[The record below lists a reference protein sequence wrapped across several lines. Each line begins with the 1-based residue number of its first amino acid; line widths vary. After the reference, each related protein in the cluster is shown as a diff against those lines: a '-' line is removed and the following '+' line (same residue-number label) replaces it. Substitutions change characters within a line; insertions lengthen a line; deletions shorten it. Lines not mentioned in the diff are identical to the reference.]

1 MQKRQPLD
9 SNDTFSTAPSKTEG
23 SAGDPIDLT
32 EVRRRLDRVRGAE
45 MWRSLEELAE
55 SSEFEELLKR
65 EFPRQA
71 SELHEG
77 VNRRRFLQL
86 MSASL
91 ALGGMTACTRQPLE
105 KIVPYVDQ
113 PESIIPG
120 KPMYFASAMVLD
132 GVARPVMVESHMGR
146 PTKIEG
152 NPDHPASAGA
162 TDLLTQASLLTLYD
176 PERSQVVRNNGRIRT
191 WEAFL
196 GEMQSALDAMRALGG
211 AKLRILTRPVTS
223 PTEAALLERVLQ
235 VEPAAKW
242 HQYAPVN
249 RDSEM
254 LGIETAFGQ
263 PLSPVYDFTQADVIV
278 SLDTDFLTQGPG
290 SVCYSKDFAS
300 RRRVTESGRPITRYY
315 SAESYPTS
323 SGTLADHRLPLQAS
337 EIETVVAALAA
348 ELGLPGSGSK
358 PIHLNAS
365 TVAWLEAAAVDLSS
379 NRGRSVLV
387 VGESTS
393 WECQA
398 VVHAINDWLGNTG
411 STVIYRDPLEA
422 RPENCAESLEQL
434 VSDMAAGEV
443 DVLLILGGNPVYET
457 PADLGFQEAF
467 LNVERRIHVGLYE
480 DETAELS
487 HWHLPEA
494 HCLESWRDAR
504 AFDGRVC
511 FTQPLIEPLYDGKT
525 HSEVLSLFAG
535 TPGSSLDLLQDHWRA
550 TVGPEGF
557 NARWRK
563 WLHDGFSTEFDSPI
577 VRPTLQTE
585 PVAEA
590 SRALETRELEPP
602 GLDLIFRPDPT
613 VYDGSFS
620 NNGWLQECPKPLTKL
635 TWDNAAMISPALA
648 QREGLETTQLVELTV
663 EDRSLEIPV
672 WVLPGHPDNSVTI
685 HLGYGRRKT
694 GRIGTGTGFDA
705 YRLRSQTSPWLLMG
719 ASMRKTEG
727 EYPLAS
733 TQMHSN
739 IELEGPEA
747 EKRHLVRVGTLED
760 FEHDPEFVHHVGHG
774 IQTDLSIYPDWEF
787 EGHAWGLTVDLSACT
802 GCNACVVACQAEN
815 NIPIVGKEMV
825 AKGREMH
832 WIRIDRYF
840 QGDLDQPRV
849 HNQPVMCMHCEQ
861 APCEPVCPV
870 GATVHSDEGL
880 NDMVYNRCVGTRYCS
895 NNCPYKVRRF
905 NFLKYNDTETSVVK
919 MMRNPDVTV
928 RVRGVMEKCTY
939 CVQRINEARITAR
952 TEDRD
957 IRDGEIKTACQQV
970 CPSEAILFGDT
981 NDTASEVSR
990 SKANPLNYGI
1000 LEELGT
1006 RPRTSYLAKMRNPNN
1021 KLETG

>member
-1 MQKRQPLD
+1 LID
-9 SNDTFSTAPSKTEG
+9 S
-23 SAGDPIDLT
+23 ILQ
-32 EVRRRLDRVRGAE
+32 AE
-45 MWRSLEELAE
+45 
-55 SSEFEELLKR
+55 
-65 EFPRQA
+65 P
-71 SELHEG
+71 
-77 VNRRRFLQL
+77 
-86 MSASL
+86 
-91 ALGGMTACTRQPLE
+91 
-105 KIVPYVDQ
+105 
-113 PESIIPG
+113 
-120 KPMYFASAMVLD
+120 
-132 GVARPVMVESHMGR
+132 
-146 PTKIEG
+146 
-152 NPDHPASAGA
+152 
-162 TDLLTQASLLTLYD
+162 
-176 PERSQVVRNNGRIRT
+176 
-191 WEAFL
+191 
-196 GEMQSALDAMRALGG
+196 RAL
-211 AKLRILTRPVTS
+211 
-223 PTEAALLERVLQ
+223 
-235 VEPAAKW
+235 W

-254 LGIETAFGQ
+254 AGIETAFGQ
-263 PLSPVYDFTQADVIV
+263 RLSPVYDFTQADVIV
-278 SLDTDFLTQGPG
+278 SLDSDFLTEGPG
-290 SVCYSKDFAS
+290 SVRYSKDFAS
-300 RRRVTESGRPITRYY
+300 RRRVFEGGRSITRFY

-323 SGTLADHRLPLQAS
+323 SGTLADHRLPVRAS
-337 EIETVVAALAA
+337 EFEALVAALAD
-348 ELGLPGSGSK
+348 ELGLPGSGSR
-358 PIHLNAS
+358 PVHLNAS
-365 TVAWLEAAAVDLSS
+365 TVAWLEAAAVDLES
-379 NRGRSVLV
+379 NRGRSVV
-387 VGESTS
+387 IAGESAS
-393 WECQA
+393 PECQA
-398 VVHAINDWLGNTG
+398 VVHAINDWLGNSG
-411 STVIYRDPLEA
+411 NTVNYCDSIEA
-422 RPENCAESLEQL
+422 RPVDCGDSLRRL
-434 VSDMAAGEV
+434 VSDMSAGEV
-443 DVLLILGGNPVYET
+443 DILLILGSNPIYET

-494 HCLESWRDAR
+494 HYLESWGDAR

-511 FTQPLIEPLYDGKT
+511 FTQPLIEPLYQGKT
-525 HSEVLSLFAG
+525 HAEVLSLFAG
-535 TPGSSLDLLQDHWRA
+535 NPTGSLELLKSHWSA
-550 TVGPEGF
+550 TAGADGF

-577 VRPTLQTE
+577 VRPTLQVE
-585 PVAEA
+585 QLAIA
-590 SRALETRELEPP
+590 SRSLENRESDSP
-602 GLDLIFRPDPT
+602 GLELIFRPDPT

-635 TWDNAAMISPALA
+635 TWDNAAIISPALA
-648 QREGLETTQLVELTV
+648 QREGLETTQVVEV
-663 EDRSLEIPV
+663 NVGDRSLEIPV
-672 WVLPGHPDNSVTI
+672 WVLPGHPDRSVTI
-685 HLGYGRRKT
+685 HLGYGRRTT

-705 YRLRSQTSPWLLMG
+705 YQLRSVSSPWLRTG
-719 ASMRKTEG
+719 AAIRRTEG
-727 EYPLAS
+727 KHALAS

-747 EKRHLVRVGTLED
+747 EKRHLVRVGTLDD
-760 FEHDPEFVHHVGHG
+760 FEHDPEFVHHVGHD
-774 IQTDLSIYPDWEF
+774 IPSDLSIFPDWEY
-787 EGHAWGLTVDLSACT
+787 EGYAWGLSVDLSACT

-825 AKGREMH
+825 AKGREMQ

-840 QGDLDQPRV
+840 QGDLDQPQV

-939 CVQRINEARITAR
+939 CVQRINQARITAR

-970 CPSEAILFGDT
+970 CPSEAILFGDI
-981 NDTASEVSR
+981 NDADSEVSR

-1000 LEELGT
+1000 LEELGN